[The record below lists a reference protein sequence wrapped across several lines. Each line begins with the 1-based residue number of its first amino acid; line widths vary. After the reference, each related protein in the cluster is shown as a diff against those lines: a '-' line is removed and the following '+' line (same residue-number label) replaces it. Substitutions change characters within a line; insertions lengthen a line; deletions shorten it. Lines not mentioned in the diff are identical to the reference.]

1 MRTPTNTPLSD
12 YTDNQL
18 VTLSQSGDQGA
29 FSELVRRHENA
40 CHKLAYSVLRDRS
53 DAEDEV
59 QNALWKAYEHIGQ
72 FQQDSKFSTWLTRIV
87 LNQCLMKLRKAKR
100 ARFLYVDDVAVGED
114 TATLDLPDECISPEQ
129 ELARK
134 EVASV
139 LDTEMHRIPAL
150 LRQVFLMRDV
160 DQRPMQDVADEL
172 GISVA
177 AAKSRLLRARAEL
190 RTRLEKHQGRLGVA
204 TLTALG

>member
-1 MRTPTNTPLSD
+1 MPDKSINQYSD
-12 YTDNQL
+12 FADNQL
-18 VTLSQSGDQGA
+18 VTLSQRGDQEA
-29 FSELVRRHENA
+29 FAELIRRHTA
-40 CHKLAYSVLRDRS
+40 SCHKLAYSVLRDHQ

-100 ARFLYVDDVAVGED
+100 ARFLYMDDVQVGEE
-114 TATLDLPDECISPEQ
+114 TATLDLPDDCPTPEQ
-129 ELARK
+129 ELAQK
-134 EVASV
+134 EIASV
-139 LDTEMHRIPAL
+139 LDVEMNRIPSL

-160 DQRPMQDVADEL
+160 QNRPMPEVAGEL

-190 RTRLEKHQGRLGVA
+190 RARLEKHQGRLGAA
-204 TLTALG
+204 TLTA